1 MELGSGAI
9 TNVRAMYQL
18 FLFLTLPYFL
28 PLIQLLRLHRE
39 ERLEM
44 GNDIKKRGDVPTRS
58 GSQLFHNAQ
67 DRITSK
73 NPAASTKASRMTAE
87 GWVRGSNRGMM
98 LVYRS
103 SSWWTG
109 IDINPRIQ
117 LIDRGRS
124 CRGYE
129 VSLEWVGLTLQSE
142 CHDGWYRC
150 IAYKW
155 V

>member
-87 GWVRGSNRGMM
+87 G
-98 LVYRS
+98 
-103 SSWWTG
+103 
-109 IDINPRIQ
+109 
-117 LIDRGRS
+117 
-124 CRGYE
+124 
-129 VSLEWVGLTLQSE
+129 
-142 CHDGWYRC
+142 
-150 IAYKW
+150 
-155 V
+155 